1 MSFSLVSRTGKPI
14 TTVDEWRDELN
25 KREQSKF
32 VPGYSA
38 YESARAWT
46 EPNRIP
52 AAIKALFRLP
62 PLEGF
67 RLERAVVEQ
76 KTWFDKYGGPR
87 HHDLLLT
94 ARNAAGRV
102 AVIGV
107 ESKVNEDFGGTLR
120 GEHAAAVRKSVRDGY
135 ESKFPARL
143 HDLSVALLGRD
154 LAADNPFDPR
164 DAELRYQLLS
174 ALAGTLVEADLARA
188 DVAMLLVHE
197 FQTRFTKAAVEQRS
211 SRRIQALLERFGREA
226 AAELT
231 LGQPI
236 GPFKVGGG
244 GAIPPGKT
252 FYVAKVRSV
261 VASPASGPDDA
272 RQ

>member
-1 MSFSLVSRTGKPI
+1 M
-14 TTVDEWRDELN
+14 
-25 KREQSKF
+25 
-32 VPGYSA
+32 
-38 YESARAWT
+38 
-46 EPNRIP
+46 
-52 AAIKALFRLP
+52 
-62 PLEGF
+62 
-67 RLERAVVEQ
+67 
-76 KTWFDKYGGPR
+76 
-87 HHDLLLT
+87 
-94 ARNAAGRV
+94 RNAAGRV

-120 GEHAAAVRKSVRDGY
+120 GEHAAAVRKGVRDGY

-154 LAADNPFDPR
+154 LAADNPLDPR

-197 FQTRFTKAAVEQRS
+197 LQTRFTKAAVEQRS

-226 AAELT
+226 AAGLT

-252 FYVAKVRSV
+252 VYVA
-261 VASPASGPDDA
+261 
-272 RQ
+272 